1 VQLTCRHS
9 NGRVCQTLA
18 TLSLGLLS
26 ATLGDHAYGQSS
38 LPQPSSS
45 DSRNQIPTSKEIDTA
60 ILFYQEANGR
70 VRAIE
75 PEAQYTARGP
85 SGQILNLGFVV
96 DSVTGATPNG
106 AVPSD
111 QTQTFV
117 TPLKATGSTAT
128 VTSASGGSTII
139 QLPPTSGQI
148 ATAARQYTTPPGQL
162 PVDRGFRDQ
171 RYAGSIGYSQP
182 LGEISLVGLGAAYSV
197 ERDYRSISLNTNIA
211 QNFNLNN
218 TPTSLSI
225 NYENDSSFPYGGV
238 PTPLTVMAPQWKSVS
253 ARGKSQVDVVLGL
266 TEVMTRNWL
275 LQVNYSYNLSNGYQN
290 DPYRIISVVDP
301 NTGEP
306 NSYLYEN
313 RPSMRQSQSLYFN
326 NKLDFGPSVTNLS
339 ARYFVDSWGVKATT
353 IELSD
358 RVRLAGSLYIEPD
371 VRWTEQSAAKFFRNY
386 LVNGEAPPPYASSD
400 ARLGQFVGLTYG
412 LKVGFDLTR
421 STEIYVRGAYY
432 QQTGNGHPSDAIG
445 QLKQQNLFTGVN
457 AAYVMMGYSW
467 NFD

>member
-1 VQLTCRHS
+1 V
-9 NGRVCQTLA
+9 
-18 TLSLGLLS
+18 
-26 ATLGDHAYGQSS
+26 
-38 LPQPSSS
+38 
-45 DSRNQIPTSKEIDTA
+45 PTSKEIDTA

-75 PEAQYTARGP
+75 PEGQYTARGP
-85 SGQILNLGFVV
+85 NGQALTLGFMA

-139 QLPPTSGQI
+139 QLPPTPGQV
-148 ATAARQYTTPPGQL
+148 AAAARQYTTAPNQL

-182 LGEISLVGLGAAYSV
+182 LGGISLVGAGAAYSV
-197 ERDYRSISLNTNIA
+197 EHDYRSISLNTNIA
-211 QNFNLNN
+211 QTFNLNN
-218 TPTSLSI
+218 TTTSLAI

-238 PTPLTVMAPQWKSVS
+238 PAGLSVMAPQWKSIS
-253 ARGKSQVDVVLGL
+253 SRGRSQVDVVLGL

-275 LQVNYSYNLSNGYQN
+275 LQLNYSYDLSNGYQN

-301 NTGEP
+301 VTGEP
-306 NSYLYEN
+306 SSYLYES
-313 RPSMRQSQSLYFN
+313 RPSLRQSQSVFFS
-326 NKLDFGPSVTNLS
+326 NKLDFGPSVTTLS
-339 ARYFVDSWGVKATT
+339 ARYFIDSWGIKATT
-353 IELSD
+353 VELSD

-371 VRWTEQSAAKFFRNY
+371 LRWSTQSAAKFFRNY
-386 LVNGEAPPPYASSD
+386 LVGGQPLPEYASSD
-400 ARLGQFVGLTYG
+400 PRLGQFVGLTYG
-412 LKVGFDLTR
+412 LKIGVALTR
-421 STEIYVRGAYY
+421 STELYVLGAYY
-432 QQTGNGHPSDAIG
+432 QQTGNGHPADAIG